1 MATQPKTVLVTGATG
16 QQGGA
21 VTRSLLRQG
30 HKVRALTR
38 NPNKAAGLAK
48 AGAEIVKGDLTD
60 KATCERALQGTDG
73 VFAVSTFIEA
83 GMDVEVQQ
91 GITLADAAKKANVKH
106 FVYTSVGSANRNTG
120 VPHFDTK
127 WKVEQ
132 HISQLGLP
140 ATILR
145 PVWFMENFG
154 TYFLPSPEGVLV
166 VPLRPDKKLQMI
178 AVQDIGEFGAAA
190 FLRPGEFIGQAI
202 DLAGDEMTPPEVAA
216 HLSRTMGRPI
226 QFQQMPDE
234 QVEPTMGYDFAVMFR
249 WLNEVGF
256 SVDIPALRQ
265 RFGIPLTSF
274 TDVITRAGSAK
285 G

>member
-190 FLRPGEFIGQAI
+190 FLRPDEFIGQAI